1 MSKPKIFQQ
10 LNGELAADILLKSAP
25 SVDMDASTKKYV
37 DDKTSAIVTDIW
49 YAGTTPPSNGKLL
62 WIDTSSGNGNGII
75 KYLPAGQNASTA
87 SNWIAVSA
95 IYT

>member
-10 LNGELAADILLKSAP
+10 LSGEASADILLKSAP

-49 YAGTTPPSNGKLL
+49 QAGTTPPTNSKLL
-62 WIDTSSGNGNGII
+62 WIDTTSGNGNGII
-75 KYLPAGQNASTA
+75 KYLPSGATNTSA
-87 SNWIAVSA
+87 NWVAVSA